1 MSAIFYHDEEQKK
14 MAEMTK
20 ELVAKKK
27 NRPVTTQ
34 ILPAGEFT
42 IAEDYHQ
49 KYIVQRHPWLLESC
63 GVDPGDDLIQSHVAA
78 RLNGYIGGYG
88 KLSDFQIEAVKLGL
102 NEKMIEYVA
111 KAMKHKY

>member
-42 IAEDYHQ
+42 IAE
-49 KYIVQRHPWLLESC
+49 E
-63 GVDPGDDLIQSHVAA
+63 
-78 RLNGYIGGYG
+78 
-88 KLSDFQIEAVKLGL
+88 
-102 NEKMIEYVA
+102 
-111 KAMKHKY
+111 